1 MDDSSLFAESKAID
15 RLLHAFI
22 GYGTGGNSPAAF
34 IQAYTDWVSHAVMAP
49 GKQAELA
56 KNISRNLLRYGV
68 YCSRAIANQN
78 PEPVIEP
85 LPQDI
90 RFRNE
95 EWGHFPFNLA
105 YQWFLLYEQWW
116 HYATTDIPGVSPRNE
131 NIVSFCA
138 RQILDL
144 MSPSNIPWLNPEVI
158 KKTLETGGKN
168 FLDGLEN
175 WREDAQRLLNGD
187 PPVGSENYKVGENL
201 AVTPGKVVYRNRLI
215 ELIQYA
221 PTTESTYKEP
231 VLIVPAW
238 IMKYYILDLSPHNS
252 LARYLVEQGH
262 TVFMIS
268 WLNPD
273 GKDRNLGMQ
282 DYLRLGVMEA
292 LDAISAIVPDAPPI
306 HGVGYCLG
314 GTLLSIA
321 AAAMARDEDKRLA
334 TISLFAAQTDF
345 KEAGELMLFINESQL
360 TFLEDLMW
368 EQGYLDATQMSGA
381 FMMLRSKDL
390 LWSRIV
396 REYLLGERSKMNDLM
411 AWNAD
416 TTRMPYR
423 MHSQYLRSLFL
434 NNDLAEGRFEVDDS
448 PIFLRDIRIP
458 IFVVGATKDHVAPWK
473 SVYKIRRLTS
483 SAEITFLLTSGG
495 HNAGIISEPGHP
507 RRSYQINTRYGKDR
521 NYSPDDWLNIASRH
535 DGSWWPAW
543 SQWLRDHSSSEQT
556 SPPPLGAPDSDYPQL
571 CDAPGTYVYQ
581 R

>member
-49 GKQAELA
+49 GKHAELA

-68 YCSRAIANQN
+68 YCSRTITNQN
-78 PEPVIEP
+78 PEPVIAP

-95 EWGHFPFNLA
+95 EWGRFPFNLA

-175 WREDAQRLLNGD
+175 WREDAQRMLNGD

-201 AVTPGKVVYRNRLI
+201 AVTPGKVIYRNRLI

-221 PTTESTYKEP
+221 PTTERTYKEP

-273 GKDRNLGMQ
+273 SKDRNLGMQ
-282 DYLRLGVMEA
+282 DYLRLGVTEA
-292 LDAISAIVPDAPPI
+292 LDAISAIVPDAPAI

-321 AAAMARDEDKRLA
+321 AAAMARNEDKRLA

-396 REYLLGERSKMNDLM
+396 REYMLGERSSMNDLM

-458 IFVVGATKDHVAPWK
+458 IFAVGATKDHVAPWK

-507 RRSYQINTRYGKDR
+507 RRSYQINTRYGQDR
-521 NYSPDDWLNIASRH
+521 NYSPDDWLNIAPRH
-535 DGSWWPAW
+535 EGSWWPAW
-543 SQWLRDHSSSEQT
+543 SQWLRDHSSAEQS
-556 SPPPLGAPDSDYPQL
+556 SPPPLGAPDSGYPQL
-571 CDAPGTYVYQ
+571 CDAPGTYIYQ